1 MRKLIAHT
9 LSTVWL
15 VLAATAIAETST
27 TGGQSIPKIYTA
39 NDGPPAQSP
48 VAGATTGSASASSA
62 RGHGKIYSPAGALA
76 ANPQATGKADVQFDF
91 SQASGAT
98 LSGSTRFR
106 FKSGSLDFRSAS
118 GDQLVI
124 VGKSATVEGTGTL
137 NGVAGYRFSL
147 SATSG
152 SPHRFR
158 MRITNHA
165 TGAVVY
171 DNQRGDSEAAAPTAV
186 LGGGSLE
193 ITAASAASR
202 AQVAAGAARASAAEP
217 AAGADLGFVLAQ
229 NFPNPFSGGTL
240 VRFTLPERSHLKLM
254 VLDVA
259 GRRVATLAVGA
270 WDPGTHAVIWSGRTD
285 ADQPARSGI
294 YFVRMTAGLMSGE
307 QRFMALRKMIRLD

>member
-1 MRKLIAHT
+1 MRRLIAYT
-9 LSTVWL
+9 LSSAWL
-15 VLAATAIAETST
+15 ALAATAFAQTATKS
-27 TGGQSIPKIYTA
+27 GQPIPKIFNADDVTP
-39 NDGPPAQSP
+39 GTSP
-48 VAGATTGSASASSA
+48 ITGTSTGSASTLSA
-62 RGHGKIYSPAGALA
+62 KGHGKIDSPAGALA
-76 ANPQATGKADVQFDF
+76 ATPQASGKADVQFDF
-91 SQASGAT
+91 HQAGAT

-106 FKSGSLDFRSAS
+106 FRTGNLDFRSAS
-118 GDQLVI
+118 CDRLVI
-124 VGKSATVEGTGTL
+124 LGKNATIAGTGTV
-137 NGVAGYRFSL
+137 NGATGYRFNL

-152 SPHRFR
+152 PPHLFR
-158 MRITNHA
+158 MRITNQE

-171 DNQRGDSEAAAPTAV
+171 DSQRNDSETAAPTAA
-186 LGGGSLE
+186 LGNGW
-193 ITAASAASR
+193 IDVTAASAASR

-217 AAGADLGFVLAQ
+217 AAGADLGFALAQ

-285 ADQPARSGI
+285 ADQPARSGF

-307 QRFMALRKMIRLD
+307 QRFVALRKMIRLD